1 MADTA
6 RDLRERYPFVY
17 VGGSPSE
24 DAALYAVSRHVL
36 DARITVSLPAGAGDA
51 SVLVTVVGVSI
62 LSSVPTTMTVTVS
75 GAEHAGQVPVF
86 VGRDS
91 ADMLRLSPDNWVLVD
106 DGFVAAVGA
115 SGEWLVNGALQ
126 LHPSCLR
133 MRQATPMLYAVARE
147 PIDPDDDASAS
158 TTAFTD
164 GVRVPV
170 TALEDGNNVSVSLDG
185 DTLSFV
191 SYHGAGAGIW
201 PADSASMYDGIE
213 GFDDLRKSGLRSI
226 NGISGAV
233 GIYGAGTVR
242 VAADEPGRLSVRIAE
257 LNGGGG

>member
-17 VGGSPSE
+17 IGGSPSE

-36 DARITVSLPAGAGDA
+36 DARITVSLPAGADDA
-51 SVLVTVVGVSI
+51 AVLVTIVSV
-62 LSSVPTTMTVTVS
+62 SSSASLPTMTMTVS

-86 VGRDS
+86 VGMDN
-91 ADMLRLSPDNWVLVD
+91 ADMLRRSPDNWVLVD
-106 DGFVAAVGA
+106 DGFVDAVGA
-115 SGEWLVNGALQ
+115 SGEWRVDGALQ

-133 MRQATPMLYAVARE
+133 MRQAPPVLYAITRE
-147 PIDPDDDASAS
+147 PTDPDDDASAS

-213 GFDDLRKSGLRSI
+213 SFDDLRKSGLRSI

-242 VAADEPGRLSVRIAE
+242 VASDEPGRLSIRIAE